1 MDCVPLHLRLLQVT
15 VPAGQQ
21 ILTFMYG
28 YQRDPA
34 YWPVAL
40 EFKPERWLPV
50 RLAHSCKQSTWWL
63 QLHVVVAVTCVN

>member
-1 MDCVPLHLRLLQVT
+1 MLQVT

-21 ILTFMYG
+21 VMTFLYG

-34 YWPVAL
+34 YWPAAL

-50 RLAHSCKQSTWWL
+50 RPANSRQQTQLLQSSPWL
-63 QLHVVVAVTCVN
+63 C